1 MFKNFSSKCFLKLLS
16 FVMFLSLS
24 SRRFHRRVAALS
36 WNIRRLALD
45 RLRDKMIER
54 KQVLGKN
61 IISIRR
67 DKISNFARAN
77 FAPCKGIQGSLG
89 FWLPQHGFRI
99 PGIEFRILCQW
110 SLNSGFQSLV
120 GFQIP
125 WAVFWIPKPKI
136 LDFTS
141 KTLPDERIRISLH
154 GATNYPSFITFSAD
168 GLLQKLYL
176 IQHSTWPFSGRAAE
190 LVPKGVSCHLPMQ
203 SCGLFDPG
211 RTVAVVPGH
220 GTQIRLSL
228 WGWKERRLH
237 KVHGARPVG
246 EKEPDGQETGGN
258 NKKNIQVRQTFM

>member
-24 SRRFHRRVAALS
+24 SRRFHRRVATLS

-89 FWLPQHGFRI
+89 FWLPYHGFRI

-125 WAVFWIPKPKI
+125 WAVFWIPKPRI

-141 KTLPDERIRISLH
+141 KTLPDLRIRISLH
-154 GATNYPSFITFSAD
+154 GTTNYSSFITFSAD

-176 IQHSTWPFSGRAAE
+176 IQHSGPSVVEQLSWCPKVFRATYLCNLVDSLTLAGRSQLFLGMRRRYGSRCGAE
-190 LVPKGVSCHLPMQ
+190 RSAGCTKYMEPGQLERKNQ
-203 SCGLFDPG
+203 TDRGL
-211 RTVAVVPGH
+211 
-220 GTQIRLSL
+220 
-228 WGWKERRLH
+228 E
-237 KVHGARPVG
+237 
-246 EKEPDGQETGGN
+246 ETT
-258 NKKNIQVRQTFM
+258 KKTFK

>member
-1 MFKNFSSKCFLKLLS
+1 MFKNFSSKCFLKILS

-89 FWLPQHGFRI
+89 FWLPHHGFRI
-99 PGIEFRILCQW
+99 PGIEFRILCQS

-125 WAVFWIPKPKI
+125 CAVFWIPKPRI

-141 KTLPDERIRISLH
+141 KTLPDLRIRISLH
-154 GATNYPSFITFSAD
+154 GATNYSSFITFSAD
-168 GLLQKLYL
+168 GLLQKL
-176 IQHSTWPFSGRAAE
+176 
-190 LVPKGVSCHLPMQ
+190 
-203 SCGLFDPG
+203 
-211 RTVAVVPGH
+211 
-220 GTQIRLSL
+220 
-228 WGWKERRLH
+228 
-237 KVHGARPVG
+237 
-246 EKEPDGQETGGN
+246 
-258 NKKNIQVRQTFM
+258 